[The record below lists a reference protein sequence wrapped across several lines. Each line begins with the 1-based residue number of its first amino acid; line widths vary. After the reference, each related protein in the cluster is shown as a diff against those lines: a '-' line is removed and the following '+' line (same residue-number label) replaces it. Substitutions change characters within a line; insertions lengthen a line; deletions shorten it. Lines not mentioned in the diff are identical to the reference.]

1 MNDSLEVG
9 VLGLFGVWI
18 FVFGVWRKAFSFWSF
33 VFHPVLLS

>member
-1 MNDSLEVG
+1 MILLKLEFWD
-9 VLGLFGVWI
+9 LFGVWI